1 MATASS
7 QWYQVAE
14 NAQQQLDAILAQR
27 LVLEERLRAY
37 RAEKGGFIQS
47 SPDWPAFSALGN
59 QISQLQQTVSDA
71 KQKGFQALEAEQ
83 KGEEPTPP
91 PATSLKPPA
100 DPPPLPADPPPPPPP
115 GPTASAEV
123 KDSNDGATQA
133 PPSPAT
139 TTDGRLTTQQAETL
153 AGQTETGTNP
163 PTKPLTE
170 TQSVSP
176 NTVSEPSKYTVE
188 DDTSLGTAVSGAA
201 TQGQDPTSFY
211 GDPSVDARDNQ
222 PGGLPGAGA
231 TDDNPNADGQSR
243 ATTVRILN
251 AVKNSKF
258 TPRPN
263 VLDQYATYTYSLS
276 WYLMPTVR
284 YNDLVNSGK
293 LSYAS
298 YSLLAQS
305 GGAPT
310 QPDAGL
316 GRNEFFGLDYYIDNL
331 EIRSVITGKGSNRAH
346 NTAELQFTITETAGV
361 TLIENL
367 YKAVAS
373 VYNRPDFPHASALY
387 CLVIKFYGYD
397 DNGKMVSANSNGA
410 IVEKI
415 IPFKIK
421 NITFAI
427 ANKVVEYKVEAVAIN
442 YTVGFGSNLGVI
454 KSRIELSGTTIKD
467 LLVSG
472 IPGGEKVSPDDGR
485 QTSPAPPLTDEQR
498 AAVDEALENQA
509 NPNGAGV
516 VVSPFQLMP

>member
-1 MATASS
+1 MVDTTA
-7 QWYQVAE
+7 AE
-14 NAQQQLDAILAQR
+14 A
-27 LVLEERLRAY
+27 
-37 RAEKGGFIQS
+37 
-47 SPDWPAFSALGN
+47 
-59 QISQLQQTVSDA
+59 VSNS
-71 KQKGFQALEAEQ
+71 
-83 KGEEPTPP
+83 T
-91 PATSLKPPA
+91 T
-100 DPPPLPADPPPPPPP
+100 
-115 GPTASAEV
+115 
-123 KDSNDGATQA
+123 GATQA
-133 PPSPAT
+133 PPPAAT

-176 NTVSEPSKYTVE
+176 GN
-188 DDTSLGTAVSGAA
+188 
-201 TQGQDPTSFY
+201 PT
-211 GDPSVDARDNQ
+211 DARLASGTQ
-222 PGGLPGAGA
+222 VLPGGPPGAGSV
-231 TDDNPNADGQSR
+231 DDNFGADGQSR

-276 WYLMPTVR
+276 WYLMPTIR

-346 NTAELQFTITETAGV
+346 NAAELQFTITETAGV

-397 DNGKMVSANSNGA
+397 DNGKMVSAKSNGA

-498 AAVDEALENQA
+498 AAVDEVLSLPQNQSDVLQ
-509 NPNGAGV
+509 NISSLAGGE
-516 VVSPFQLMP
+516 SPFAVGP